1 MTDSARPACARLA
14 QALQGL
20 RARTGLSM
28 AVLAERTAY
37 SKSSWQRYLNGSQL
51 APRKAVDA
59 LCAMAGESP
68 GRLLALWELA
78 DQEWSGRAQAVA
90 PAVTLGGGDKGL
102 DTRDIPAD
110 RAATVQARQWKWN
123 LGWRRWAFAAAVV
136 LGLAAAAWITAR
148 PGTSAKDPTQE
159 SAHPAPPDLGC
170 HGQTC
175 AGRDPLMTG
184 CAASGQVKDI
194 GSKEPYRTA
203 TGALLGFRYSTQ
215 CHAAWAMLWRAD
227 LGDVLEIAGPGGS
240 SQRVQVR
247 EMDEGSVTT
256 PMLDGAELDRLQAC
270 YEPAGGHLKCFRL
283 GSREASPT

>member
-1 MTDSARPACARLA
+1 MTDSTRPACARLA

-37 SKSSWQRYLNGSQL
+37 SKSSWQRYLNGDQL

-90 PAVTLGGGDKGL
+90 PAVPLEGDKRL
-102 DTRDIPAD
+102 DTRGIPAD
-110 RAATVQARQWKWN
+110 RATTGQAREWTWN
-123 LGWRRWAFAAAVV
+123 LGWRRWVFAAAVV
-136 LGLAAAAWITAR
+136 LGLAAAVWITAL
-148 PGTSAKDPTQE
+148 PGTSAKDPTQR
-159 SAHPAPPDLGC
+159 SAHPAAPPDLGC
-170 HGQTC
+170 QGQTC
-175 AGRDPLMTG
+175 VGRDPLMTG
-184 CAASGQVKDI
+184 CAAPGQVKDI
-194 GSKEPYRTA
+194 GLKEPYRTS
-203 TGALLGFRYSTQ
+203 TDALLGFRYSKR

-227 LGDVLEIAGPGGS
+227 LGDVLEFSGPGGS

-283 GSREASPT
+283 V